1 MESTLRNARRFL
13 GLTQAQM
20 ADCLGCS
27 HNHYSQRE
35 RGVRL
40 PTPVHLRHAR
50 MLVSLAQMVLSA
62 GFYMVKRDTG

>member
-1 MESTLRNARRFL
+1 MESTLRNARQFL

-27 HNHYSQRE
+27 RNHYAQIE

-40 PTPVHLRHAR
+40 LTPSHLRHAR
-50 MLVSLAQMVLSA
+50 MLVSLAQTVLFA